1 MPLGINKVYLMGD
14 FVSLIFGIVIFIA
27 LIVYVPACEK
37 V

>member
-1 MPLGINKVYLMGD
+1 MGD
-14 FVSLIFGIVIFIA
+14 VIAISFGVILFIL